1 MDWNIY
7 EQVLLTVFGNI
18 IDRMPKF
25 TTIYIELMYEDMNTT
40 ASNINNSGLY
50 MLPLNLS
57 VN

>member
-40 ASNINNSGLY
+40 ASNINNSGID
-50 MLPLNLS
+50 MQPLNLS

>member
-40 ASNINNSGLY
+40 ASNINNSGLD